1 MLVLNTNKTVRKGKT
16 YNLQSLFNFEFDGR
30 LSELEKESIMSSL
43 TWKGNLVVGDQREL
57 IQKVDP
63 SKGTPRSLSL
73 LSSRTENSILIPTDT
88 EGKIALEASFQ
99 IGEEIITTE
108 VTFNLAEDLSQK
120 QASRATQLKSVRTD
134 KSRVVREKYNRI
146 RRE

>member
-73 LSSRTENSILIPTDT
+73 LSSRTENSIVIPTDT
-88 EGKIALEASFQ
+88 EGKIVLEASFQ
-99 IGEEIITTE
+99 VGVEIITTE

>member
-16 YNLQSLFNFEFDGR
+16 YNLQSLFNFEFDSR
-30 LSELEKESIMSSL
+30 LSESEKESIMSSL
-43 TWKGNLVVGDQREL
+43 TWKGNLVVGDQIES

>member
-1 MLVLNTNKTVRKGKT
+1 MLSLSTNKTVRKGKT

-73 LSSRTENSILIPTDT
+73 LSSRTENSIVIPTDT
-88 EGKIALEASFQ
+88 EGKIVLEASFQ
-99 IGEEIITTE
+99 VGVEIITTE

-134 KSRVVREKYNRI
+134 KSQVVRQKYNRI

>member
-30 LSELEKESIMSSL
+30 VTDSEKEMILRSITWQGSL
-43 TWKGNLVVGDQREL
+43 IVGDQRES

-99 IGEEIITTE
+99 VGEEIITTV

-134 KSRVVREKYNRI
+134 KSRVVREKYNTI